1 MKNTIRK
8 RSQKRRTVKNQKRR
22 IGGNPENCPICLCE
36 MNSPYTDSESYI
48 LHSSG
53 NIPHVFHTEC
63 ILQLLNS
70 RRNDENRIDC
80 PICRDTI
87 EAYKVRAGIET
98 IQTYGVSGLYL
109 ITLDHFVKMIFD
121 KIKHYLRNDVRN
133 VAVQLLQ
140 SDIAMVTVPILWLYI
155 LIIVRKIF
163 PDNHGGSTLRGKI
176 PLLRSNSLPLP
187 NKSASSPS
195 SRSKSASR
203 SLKTKLVTPR
213 INDFDSMLKHFKDLI
228 KVKKIN
234 ENTCITE
241 TSRNKE
247 LYEVVISA
255 EKLNT
260 LYETY
265 HITED
270 KLTKYMKELENT
282 PEYQKVKNMYIFGS
296 IKPEYVSKS
305 VKK

>member
-22 IGGNPENCPICLCE
+22 IGGNPENCSICLCE
-36 MNSPYTDSESYI
+36 MNSPYTDSKSCI
-48 LHSSG
+48 LHYSG

-70 RRNDENRIDC
+70 RRNDENGIEC
-80 PICRDTI
+80 PICRQTI
-87 EAYKVRAGIET
+87 QEHEVRAGIET

-109 ITLDHFVKMIFD
+109 ITLDNFVKMIFG

-140 SDIAMVTVPILWLYI
+140 SDIAMVAVPFVWLVMFGI
-155 LIIVRKIF
+155 MRELF
-163 PDNHGGSTLRGKI
+163 PNNRAGSTSRGEI
-176 PLLRSNSLPLP
+176 PKLLRSKSLP
-187 NKSASSPS
+187 N
-195 SRSKSASR
+195 KSASR
-203 SLKTKLVTPR
+203 SLKRKSVTPQSE
-213 INDFDSMLKHFKDLI
+213 INDLLPNYFKDLI
-228 KVKKIN
+228 QVKKIN
-234 ENTCITE
+234 ENTCIKE

-260 LYETY
+260 LYEAY
-265 HITED
+265 HITNDE
-270 KLTKYMKELENT
+270 LREYMNGLEKTLETNKK
-282 PEYQKVKNMYIFGS
+282 YQKIKNMYIFGN
-296 IKPEYVSKS
+296 IL
-305 VKK
+305 